1 MKTITKEE
9 LNKALEEHKL
19 WIESNEEEGKR
30 ADLSFTDLCDL
41 DLNDVDLREATLIGA
56 DLSYVDLTEADLRYA
71 DLSCAKLIEVNLTED
86 TLIGA
91 NLSQASLQGIRGLEM
106 YSIDNIGSFKGK
118 VTYLPK
124 YNKVFVGCWEG
135 NLEEFLKKGL
145 EMNEGDNKERT
156 NIVLAYQFFKNQ
168 L

>member
-1 MKTITKEE
+1 MVCMVITF
-9 LNKALEEHKL
+9 LIVLGIVL
-19 WIESNEEEGKR
+19 LSVLIIVIP
-30 ADLSFTDLCDL
+30 DLSKAKKRKEDS
-41 DLNDVDLREATLIGA
+41 NIN
-56 DLSYVDLTEADLRYA
+56 LTNADLR
-71 DLSCAKLIEVNLTED
+71 CANLIEVNLSYVILTD
-86 TLIGA
+86 T

-145 EMNEGDNKERT
+145 EMNERDNKERT